1 MRTTE
6 TRAQIEVKLGILFEL
21 VDAAAGFHDINR
33 RSDKIVHAVYLI
45 KGGLIR
51 LPVPFVKIRLKIDR
65 QTKRDFGSVHH
76 RDRWVVKHPI
86 SGTESVWLNDCLR
99 LHSG

>member
-33 RSDKIVHAVYLI
+33 RSDKIVHAAVELS
-45 KGGLIR
+45 
-51 LPVPFVKIRLKIDR
+51 D
-65 QTKRDFGSVHH
+65 KRRSYQ
-76 RDRWVVKHPI
+76 I
-86 SGTESVWLNDCLR
+86 ACTLR
-99 LHSG
+99 ENPA